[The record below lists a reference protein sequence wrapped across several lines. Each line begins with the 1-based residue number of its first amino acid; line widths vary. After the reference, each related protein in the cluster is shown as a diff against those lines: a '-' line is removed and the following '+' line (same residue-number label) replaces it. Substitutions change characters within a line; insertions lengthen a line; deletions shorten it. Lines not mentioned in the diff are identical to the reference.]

1 MSYTKILSLKNP
13 AILPVS
19 KSDKYPQQKGTAPI
33 LQSSMS
39 AMPFILF
46 PLFLFNKTHDPL
58 LPVRQSVRY
67 LPESINN
74 PHSCGRSA
82 PLLPPIRTC
91 SPDLPP
97 ARAQTCRLQPA
108 KIVLFDKWRRWC
120 CLENCCWPR
129 GLVSRFLLPAV
140 LRRTGCQLRNR

>member
-46 PLFLFNKTHDPL
+46 SLFLFNKTHDPL
-58 LPVRQSVRY
+58 SPVRRSVRY

-82 PLLPPIRTC
+82 PLLPPIRTY

-108 KIVLFDKWRRWC
+108 KIVRFDK
-120 CLENCCWPR
+120 
-129 GLVSRFLLPAV
+129 
-140 LRRTGCQLRNR
+140 